1 MQVEFWHGNCTTFE
15 LESNED
21 VERMFESNLITMGN
35 FYSGQVDRLN
45 ITCARNESRPRRRK
59 PNRALDLVV
68 LCLLVLVV
76 CLMCF
81 VACSCRRKSSFP

>member
-35 FYSGQVDRLN
+35 FYSGQADRL
-45 ITCARNESRPRRRK
+45 TLACATQSSDSSAHGKLHAQSTDRVILVRLQASVDGSSSSR
-59 PNRALDLVV
+59 
-68 LCLLVLVV
+68 
-76 CLMCF
+76 
-81 VACSCRRKSSFP
+81 SS